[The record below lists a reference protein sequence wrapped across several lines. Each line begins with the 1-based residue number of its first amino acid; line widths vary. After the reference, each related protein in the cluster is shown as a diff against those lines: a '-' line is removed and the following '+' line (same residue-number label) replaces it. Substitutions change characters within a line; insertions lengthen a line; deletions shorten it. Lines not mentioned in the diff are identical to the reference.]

1 MEINERETCP
11 VCNSKHELESAS
23 GYDCPKCG
31 YRNAFVRYFAGD
43 ASYNLWQQK
52 ANRAKEQRYTLSNCF
67 VLSSDSVAF
76 ISPDTHRLIE
86 IFGDGRI
93 FADKNVRQ
101 YSTCERNSALLYVD
115 GTVKVLGD
123 NSYRQCDVSDMEGIK
138 YVLAAPNCTYAVNE
152 RGAVLVRG
160 TPIDPVIKTWS
171 DIRTIAYGSYHMLGL
186 RNDGQVFI
194 AGTMLDDFV
203 VSEVEKWKD
212 VRSIAAATDCCLAL
226 RRDGTVLF
234 AGRKNDTRNAVD
246 KWEEII
252 SIAVDSSY
260 VVGLTKKGKVKL
272 AGNSKSFL
280 DMGRSEAANWTDVL
294 AISCSRSGIGAIN
307 KDGEVLLS
315 GTMVGHI
322 ENIKKIWNEKVTI

>member
-1 MEINERETCP
+1 MTGVQTC
-11 VCNSKHELESAS
+11 
-23 GYDCPKCG
+23 
-31 YRNAFVRYFAGD
+31 
-43 ASYNLWQQK
+43 
-52 ANRAKEQRYTLSNCF
+52 
-67 VLSSDSVAF
+67 
-76 ISPDTHRLIE
+76 
-86 IFGDGRI
+86 
-93 FADKNVRQ
+93 
-101 YSTCERNSALLYVD
+101 AL
-115 GTVKVLGD
+115 
-123 NSYRQCDVSDMEGIK
+123 
-138 YVLAAPNCTYAVNE
+138 
-152 RGAVLVRG
+152 
-160 TPIDPVIKTWS
+160 PIC
-171 DIRTIAYGSYHMLGL
+171 
-186 RNDGQVFI
+186 
-194 AGTMLDDFV
+194 TMLDDFV